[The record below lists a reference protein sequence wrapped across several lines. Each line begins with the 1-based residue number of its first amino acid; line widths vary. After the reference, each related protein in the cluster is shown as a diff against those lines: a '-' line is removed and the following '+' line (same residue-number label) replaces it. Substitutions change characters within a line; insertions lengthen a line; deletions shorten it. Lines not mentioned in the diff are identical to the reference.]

1 MISKISWD
9 DAYLLGIDE
18 IDSQHKKLIA
28 IANKL
33 YDILTG
39 STDKYKILL
48 PSILKEIK
56 DYTVYHFSNEE
67 KFMESYG
74 YTGVSIHKT
83 AHDSFIKEVEF
94 QSGKLLDSDILSGE
108 KFYGFIVNWILN
120 HIAKADRVWAKF
132 VETRL

>member
-56 DYTVYHFSNEE
+56 DYTVYHFFN
-67 KFMESYG
+67 
-74 YTGVSIHKT
+74 V
-83 AHDSFIKEVEF
+83 
-94 QSGKLLDSDILSGE
+94 
-108 KFYGFIVNWILN
+108 
-120 HIAKADRVWAKF
+120 
-132 VETRL
+132 